1 MIRLFSIIKNKYFLA
16 GSIFAVWMLFFDRH
30 DISTQ
35 FDYYSQLKSLKGEK
49 EFYES
54 EISRISQNIIDL
66 EESSV
71 EIERLAREKYQM
83 KKDGEDVYVILRQ
96 D

>member
-1 MIRLFSIIKNKYFLA
+1 MGRLFSIVKNKYIIA

-30 DISTQ
+30 DLSTQ
-35 FDYYSQLKSLKGEK
+35 FDYYNQLKSLEGEK
-49 EFYES
+49 MFYET
-54 EISRISQNIIDL
+54 EINRINQNIKDL
-66 EESSV
+66 EGNSE

-96 D
+96 E

>member
-1 MIRLFSIIKNKYFLA
+1 
-16 GSIFAVWMLFFDRH
+16 MLFFDRH

-35 FDYYSQLKSLKGEK
+35 FDYYTQLKSLEK
-49 EFYES
+49 EKAYYEN
-54 EISRISQNIIDL
+54 EIKGINQQLVDL

-96 D
+96 N

>member
-49 EFYES
+49 EFYEN